1 MEPAACRIQPQA
13 GCRWQGGEAELALTQ
28 LSSGMEG
35 SVCQRAP
42 STSHPPTPNAVRLH
56 RPAQIS
62 QRETSHICLQSRCV
76 LMHPGCILSPFPR
89 SFHKKKK
96 KIIWLIVRLKL
107 AKPKRGCPKTQGV
120 QRWPSLQLWKLKFTN
135 SGAVTSLLQKKI
147 RKLHQPLSEQPWQLV
162 KLGQDVGADNTALKS
177 CLRAG

>member
-1 MEPAACRIQPQA
+1 MLLRPVGVHPPGLTRDQGGLLEPAACRIQPQA

-89 SFHKKKK
+89 SFHKKKIKNNLAHCKTQVGQAQERLSQNPRCPEMALPAAMETEVHQLRSSYISPSKKDK
-96 KIIWLIVRLKL
+96 KI
-107 AKPKRGCPKTQGV
+107 A
-120 QRWPSLQLWKLKFTN
+120 S
-135 SGAVTSLLQKKI
+135 TSI
-147 RKLHQPLSEQPWQLV
+147 
-162 KLGQDVGADNTALKS
+162 
-177 CLRAG
+177 